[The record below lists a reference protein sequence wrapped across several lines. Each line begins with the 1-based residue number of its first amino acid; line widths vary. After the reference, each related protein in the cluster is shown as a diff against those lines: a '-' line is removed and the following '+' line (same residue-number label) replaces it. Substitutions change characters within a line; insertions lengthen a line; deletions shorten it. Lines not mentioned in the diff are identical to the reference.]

1 MSCCCAPSGYD
12 ELFSKKR
19 ARRDARSYRRRGLHA
34 PARWIVDT
42 LRQAGVEGATV
53 LEPGGGVGAI
63 QLELLKAGAA
73 RSTIVELSPAY
84 DEAAAELARQAGL
97 EERIQRRHG
106 DFATDGIEPADIVVM
121 HRVVCCYPDDERLL
135 GAAAE
140 HARRLL
146 VFTYPPRNL
155 GSRAVFGA
163 FNLVM
168 RLRGKEFRAFAH
180 PPEAMEAV
188 VRRHGF
194 EPFSHRRRGI
204 WRGIALA
211 RRAGS
216 VDSL

>member
-1 MSCCCAPSGYD
+1 MSSCCAPSGYD
-12 ELFSKKR
+12 ELFSQKQ

-63 QLELLKAGAA
+63 QIELLKAGAA

-84 DEAAAELARQAGL
+84 DEAAAELAREAGL
-97 EERIQRRHG
+97 EKRIERRHG
-106 DFATDGIEPADIVVM
+106 DFASDGVEPADIVVM
-121 HRVVCCYPDDERLL
+121 HRVVCCYPDYERLL

-163 FNLVM
+163 LNLVM

-180 PPEAMEAV
+180 PPEAMVAV

-194 EPFSHRRRGI
+194 EPFSHRRWGI
-204 WRGIALA
+204 WRGVALA
-211 RRAGS
+211 RRSGS
-216 VDSL
+216 DDSS